1 MPTGRDAD
9 KAQIRDMVQEGRLEV
24 GEAVIVKRLTS
35 VNPGDPTKGIG
46 PTYSFQLTPSR
57 AVIQAVD
64 QNDLMYAG
72 GLYQVG
78 DIKCQLNEELRE
90 VSDKS
95 GSIGDRLI
103 WRGSEYRLVGKKHPA
118 VLGSRTLFFE
128 YVMRK
133 VET

>member
-1 MPTGRDAD
+1 MPIGRDAD
-9 KAQIRDMVQEGRLEV
+9 KAQIRDMVQESRLEV
-24 GEAVIVKRLTS
+24 GEPVIVKRLTS

-57 AVIQAVD
+57 AVIQTVD

-78 DIKCQLNEELRE
+78 DIKCQLNEELTE
-90 VSDKS
+90 VSDTS
-95 GSIGDRLI
+95 GSIGDQLL
-103 WRGSEYRLVGKKHPA
+103 WRGSEYRLIGKKRPA
-118 VLGSRTLFFE
+118 VLGNRTFFFE